1 MFHGISSIYT
11 VRMVSKSPTNCA
23 QKRIAETNRPCP
35 CTARRCVGPGLRGLQ
50 LEERLIAKVRTEQ
63 EEEEEERCHGVA
75 IDAGSQSPSTSFMG
89 AFWRIMQC
97 PISALSKRS
106 SRLHARKPDGLEAR
120 VSLSVL
126 NCQTVCPNEEVIV
139 EMGL

>member
-1 MFHGISSIYT
+1 
-11 VRMVSKSPTNCA
+11 
-23 QKRIAETNRPCP
+23 
-35 CTARRCVGPGLRGLQ
+35 

-106 SRLHARKPDGLEAR
+106 SGFHFHVNLTATSGPFSSELSNSLPHWRSHCGKGVVRWNMRNQNIGSYHRKWTAGKIAHI
-120 VSLSVL
+120 
-126 NCQTVCPNEEVIV
+126 T
-139 EMGL
+139 

>member
-63 EEEEEERCHGVA
+63 EEEEEERCHGEA

-106 SRLHARKPDGLEAR
+106 SGFHFHVNLTATSGPFSSELSN
-120 VSLSVL
+120 SLPHWRSHCGKGV
-126 NCQTVCPNEEVIV
+126 VR
-139 EMGL
+139 